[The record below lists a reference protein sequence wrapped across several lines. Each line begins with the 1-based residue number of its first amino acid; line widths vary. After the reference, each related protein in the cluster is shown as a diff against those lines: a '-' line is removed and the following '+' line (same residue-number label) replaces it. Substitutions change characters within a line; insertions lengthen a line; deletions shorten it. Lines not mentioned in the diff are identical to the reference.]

1 MQANETFMPIPSLY
15 MGRKERRFK
24 EADSLHFSF

>member
-1 MQANETFMPIPSLY
+1 MHANDTFMSIPSLY

-24 EADSLHFSF
+24 EADSLHFTF